1 LVQRLLQRGRQGFEQ
16 REQHGE
22 RAGSD
27 LGKPKALPG
36 TWITGSIK
44 PNPVARMAPSSTQ
57 TPQRGT
63 GRGIGIRTAA
73 GSDERAHG
81 QLHVYDGDG
90 KGKSQAALGVVL
102 RTIGLGI
109 CEQKRTRVL
118 LLRFLKGPGRAY
130 DEDAAIEALQQG
142 FPHLIDQV
150 RTGRGDYFTA
160 EEATPFDR
168 QEAQRGWDIAKGA
181 IASDL
186 YSVVVLDELNPV
198 LDLGLL
204 DADEVARTLACKP
217 PGMEVICTGR
227 GAPKELVQL
236 ADLHSEM
243 RAHQQMDPGITGI
256 EIYTGDGKGKSTSAL
271 GKGLQAIGRGISQ
284 DKSHRVLILQWLKG
298 GAGYTED
305 AAIAALRE
313 SYPHL
318 VDHLRSG
325 RDAIVWRGQQQPI
338 DYVEAERA
346 WEIARAAISS
356 GLYKTVILD
365 EINPT
370 VDLELLPVEPIVQ
383 TLLRKPAET
392 EVILT
397 GRCKN
402 RLAYFEL
409 ASVYSEMVCHKHYAE
424 RGVDLKRGV
433 DY

>member
-1 LVQRLLQRGRQGFEQ
+1 M
-16 REQHGE
+16 
-22 RAGSD
+22 
-27 LGKPKALPG
+27 PP
-36 TWITGSIK
+36 
-44 PNPVARMAPSSTQ
+44 STQ
-57 TPQRGT
+57 TPQNQAQRGT

-73 GSDERAHG
+73 GANERSHG
-81 QLHVYDGDG
+81 QLHVYDGEG

-109 CEQKRTRVL
+109 CEQKQTRVL
-118 LLRFLKGPGRAY
+118 LLRFLKGPGRSY

-150 RTGRGDYFTA
+150 RTGRGDYFSADQVTRI
-160 EEATPFDR
+160 DI
-168 QEAQRGWDIAKGA
+168 QEAQRGWTIAKGA
-181 IASDL
+181 LASDL

-204 DADEVARTLACKP
+204 DLEEVVRTLAAKP
-217 PGMEVICTGR
+217 PGMEVIVTGR
-227 GAPKELVQL
+227 GAPRPLVQI

-243 RAHQQMDPGITGI
+243 RAHRRQDRLTDLELAEADLASAGLDGI
-256 EIYTGDGKGKSTSAL
+256 EVYTGEGKGKSTSAL
-271 GKGLQAIGRGISQ
+271 GKALQAIGRGISQ

-298 GAGYTED
+298 GKGYTED

-397 GRCKN
+397 GRCKHPP
-402 RLAYFEL
+402 AYFDL
-409 ASVYSEMVCHKHYAE
+409 ASVHSEMVCHKHYAE

>member
-1 LVQRLLQRGRQGFEQ
+1 
-16 REQHGE
+16 
-22 RAGSD
+22 
-27 LGKPKALPG
+27 
-36 TWITGSIK
+36 
-44 PNPVARMAPSSTQ
+44 MAPPSTTQ

-118 LLRFLKGPGRAY
+118 LLRFLKGPGRTY
-130 DEDAAIEALQQG
+130 DEDGAIEALQQG

-150 RTGRGDYFTA
+150 RTGRGDFFTA
-160 EEATPFDR
+160 EEASRFDR

-181 IASDL
+181 IASNL
-186 YSVVVLDELNPV
+186 YSVVVLDEINPV

-204 DADEVARTLACKP
+204 DVDEVVRILATKP
-217 PGMEVICTGR
+217 DGMEVICTGR
-227 GAPKELVQL
+227 GAPRQLVQL

-243 RAHQQMDPGITGI
+243 RAHRRQWPNGEVADGLEADQERGLEGI
-256 EIYTGDGKGKSTSAL
+256 EIYTGEGKGKSTSAL
-271 GKGLQAIGRGISQ
+271 GKALQAIGRGISQ

-298 GAGYTED
+298 GSGYTED

-365 EINPT
+365 ELNPT
-370 VDLELLPVEPIVQ
+370 VDLELLPVDPIVQ

-392 EVILT
+392 EVIIT
-397 GRCKN
+397 GRCKS
-402 RLAYFEL
+402 RPAYFDL
-409 ASVYSEMVCHKHYAE
+409 ASVHSEMVCHKHYAE

>member
-1 LVQRLLQRGRQGFEQ
+1 VV
-16 REQHGE
+16 
-22 RAGSD
+22 S
-27 LGKPKALPG
+27 
-36 TWITGSIK
+36 
-44 PNPVARMAPSSTQ
+44 N
-57 TPQRGT
+57 
-63 GRGIGIRTAA
+63 GIGITTA
-73 GSDERAHG
+73 SESQERSHG
-81 QLHVYDGDG
+81 QLHVYDGEG

-109 CEQKRTRVL
+109 CEKRQTRVL
-118 LLRFLKGPGRAY
+118 LLRFLKGPGRSY
-130 DEDAAIEALQQG
+130 DEDAAIDALQQG

-150 RTGRGDYFTA
+150 RTGRGEFFNADESTKFDY
-160 EEATPFDR
+160 R
-168 QEAQRGWDIAKGA
+168 EAQRGWDIAKGA
-181 IASDL
+181 IASAL

-204 DADEVARTLACKP
+204 PIEEVVKTLTSRP
-217 PGMEVICTGR
+217 NGMEIIVTGR
-227 GAPKELVQL
+227 AAPNSLIKVAE
-236 ADLHSEM
+236 LHSEM
-243 RAHQQMDPGITGI
+243 KAHRRPEIKNDEFLVENNIGGI
-256 EIYTGDGKGKSTSAL
+256 EIYTGEGKGKSTSAL
-271 GKGLQAIGRGISQ
+271 GKALQAIGRGISQ

-298 GAGYTED
+298 GSGYTED

-365 EINPT
+365 ELNPT

-383 TLLRKPAET
+383 TLLRKPSET
-392 EVILT
+392 EVIIT

-402 RLAYFEL
+402 HPIYFDL
-409 ASVYSEMVCHKHYAE
+409 ASVHSEMVCHKHYAE
-424 RGVDLKRGV
+424 KGVDLKRGV

>member
-1 LVQRLLQRGRQGFEQ
+1 MV
-16 REQHGE
+16 
-22 RAGSD
+22 S
-27 LGKPKALPG
+27 
-36 TWITGSIK
+36 
-44 PNPVARMAPSSTQ
+44 N
-57 TPQRGT
+57 
-63 GRGIGIRTAA
+63 GIGITTA
-73 GSDERAHG
+73 SESQERSHG
-81 QLHVYDGDG
+81 QLHVYDGEG

-109 CEQKRTRVL
+109 CEKRQTRVL
-118 LLRFLKGPGRAY
+118 LLRFLKGPGRSY
-130 DEDAAIEALQQG
+130 DEDAAIDALQQG

-150 RTGRGDYFTA
+150 RTGRGEFFNAEQSTKFDYK
-160 EEATPFDR
+160 
-168 QEAQRGWDIAKGA
+168 EAQRGWDIAKGA
-181 IASDL
+181 IASAL

-204 DADEVARTLACKP
+204 PVEEVVKTLISRP
-217 PGMEVICTGR
+217 SGMEIIVTGR
-227 GAPKELVQL
+227 AAPNPLIKVAE
-236 ADLHSEM
+236 LHSEM
-243 RAHQQMDPGITGI
+243 KAHRRPEINKDKIVVENNIGGI
-256 EIYTGDGKGKSTSAL
+256 EIYTGEGKGKSTSAL
-271 GKGLQAIGRGISQ
+271 GKALQAIGRGISQ

-298 GAGYTED
+298 GNGYTED
-305 AAIAALRE
+305 AAIEALRE

-365 EINPT
+365 ELNPT

-383 TLLRKPAET
+383 TLLRKPTET
-392 EVILT
+392 EVIIT

-402 RLAYFEL
+402 HPIYFDL
-409 ASVYSEMVCHKHYAE
+409 ASVHSEMVCHKHYAE
-424 RGVDLKRGV
+424 KGVDLKRGV

>member
-1 LVQRLLQRGRQGFEQ
+1 M
-16 REQHGE
+16 
-22 RAGSD
+22 
-27 LGKPKALPG
+27 AL
-36 TWITGSIK
+36 
-44 PNPVARMAPSSTQ
+44 N
-57 TPQRGT
+57 
-63 GRGIGIRTAA
+63 GIGITTA
-73 GSDERAHG
+73 SESQERSHG
-81 QLHVYDGDG
+81 QLHVYDGEG

-109 CEQKRTRVL
+109 CEKRQTRVL
-118 LLRFLKGPGRAY
+118 LLRFLKGPGRSY
-130 DEDAAIEALQQG
+130 DEDAAIDALQQG

-150 RTGRGDYFTA
+150 RTGRGEFFSTDQSTKFDY
-160 EEATPFDR
+160 

-181 IASDL
+181 IASAL
-186 YSVVVLDELNPV
+186 YSVVVLDELSPV

-204 DADEVARTLACKP
+204 PVEEVVKTLTARPK
-217 PGMEVICTGR
+217 GMEIIVTGR
-227 GAPKELVQL
+227 AAPNPLIKVAE
-236 ADLHSEM
+236 LHSEM
-243 RAHQQMDPGITGI
+243 RAHRRPEINNDEILFENNVGGI
-256 EIYTGDGKGKSTSAL
+256 EIYTGEGKGKSTSAL
-271 GKGLQAIGRGISQ
+271 GKALQAIGRGISQ

-298 GAGYTED
+298 GSGYTED

-325 RDAIVWRGQQQPI
+325 RDAIVWRGQQKPI

-365 EINPT
+365 ELNPT

-383 TLLRKPAET
+383 TLLRKPSET
-392 EVILT
+392 EVIIT

-402 RLAYFEL
+402 QPIYFDL
-409 ASVYSEMVCHKHYAE
+409 ASVHSEMVCHKHYAE
-424 RGVDLKRGV
+424 KGVDLKRGV

>member
-1 LVQRLLQRGRQGFEQ
+1 
-16 REQHGE
+16 
-22 RAGSD
+22 
-27 LGKPKALPG
+27 
-36 TWITGSIK
+36 
-44 PNPVARMAPSSTQ
+44 MSSSSQ
-57 TPQRGT
+57 TTQRGT
-63 GRGIGIRTAA
+63 GRGIGIRTAS
-73 GSDERAHG
+73 GSSERSHG
-81 QLHVYDGDG
+81 QLHVYDGEG

-109 CEQKRTRVL
+109 CERRQTRVL
-118 LLRFLKGPGRAY
+118 LLRFLKGPGRSY

-150 RTGRGDYFTA
+150 RTGRGDYFSADQVTRVDVA
-160 EEATPFDR
+160 EAE
-168 QEAQRGWDIAKGA
+168 RGWTIAKGA
-181 IASDL
+181 LASAL

-204 DADEVARTLACKP
+204 DTAEVVRTLAAKP
-217 PGMEVICTGR
+217 AGMEVIVTGR
-227 GAPKELVQL
+227 GAPRELVRIS
-236 ADLHSEM
+236 DLHSEM
-243 RAHQQMDPGITGI
+243 RAHRRADDAIEPGPDGALPPAGLDGI
-256 EIYTGDGKGKSTSAL
+256 EIYTGEGKGKSTSAL
-271 GKGLQAIGRGISQ
+271 GKALQAIGRGISQ

-298 GAGYTED
+298 GSGYTED

-397 GRCKN
+397 GRCKHSP
-402 RLAYFEL
+402 AYFDL
-409 ASVYSEMVCHKHYAE
+409 ASVHSEMVCHKHYAE

>member
-1 LVQRLLQRGRQGFEQ
+1 
-16 REQHGE
+16 
-22 RAGSD
+22 
-27 LGKPKALPG
+27 
-36 TWITGSIK
+36 
-44 PNPVARMAPSSTQ
+44 MAPQATSATTAS
-57 TPQRGT
+57 RGT

-73 GSDERAHG
+73 GSSERSHG
-81 QLHVYDGDG
+81 QLHVYDGEG

-109 CEQKRTRVL
+109 CEQKQTRVL

-150 RTGRGDYFTA
+150 RTGRGEFFGADEVA
-160 EEATPFDR
+160 RIDI
-168 QEAQRGWDIAKGA
+168 QEAQRGWTIAKGA
-181 IASDL
+181 IASEL

-204 DADEVARTLACKP
+204 DTEDVVRTLAAKP
-217 PGMEVICTGR
+217 AGMEVIVTGR
-227 GAPKELVQL
+227 GAPRALVQI

-243 RAHQQMDPGITGI
+243 RAHRRQDIPPTELDGEALSSAGIDGI
-256 EIYTGDGKGKSTSAL
+256 EVYTGEGKGKSTSAL
-271 GKGLQAIGRGISQ
+271 GKALQAIGRGISQ

-298 GAGYTED
+298 GSGYTED

-402 RLAYFEL
+402 RPAYFDL
-409 ASVYSEMVCHKHYAE
+409 ASVHSEMVCHKHYAE

>member
-1 LVQRLLQRGRQGFEQ
+1 
-16 REQHGE
+16 
-22 RAGSD
+22 
-27 LGKPKALPG
+27 
-36 TWITGSIK
+36 
-44 PNPVARMAPSSTQ
+44 MAPQATSATSSPRSGRPT
-57 TPQRGT
+57 GT

-73 GSDERAHG
+73 GSSERSHG
-81 QLHVYDGDG
+81 QLHVYDGEG

-118 LLRFLKGPGRAY
+118 LLRFLKGPGRSY

-150 RTGRGDYFTA
+150 RTGRGEFFTA
-160 EEATPFDR
+160 EEASRFDR

-181 IASDL
+181 IASEL

-204 DADEVARTLACKP
+204 DVEEVVRSLAAKP
-217 PGMEVICTGR
+217 DGMEVIVTGR
-227 GAPKELVQL
+227 GAPRSLVQI

-243 RAHQQMDPGITGI
+243 RAHRRHDATLEGLEAGEDAEAAALGLDGI
-256 EIYTGDGKGKSTSAL
+256 EIYTGEGKGKSTSAL
-271 GKGLQAIGRGISQ
+271 GKALQAIGRGISQ

-298 GAGYTED
+298 GNGYTED

-346 WEIARAAISS
+346 WEIARAAIAS

-365 EINPT
+365 ELNPT

-392 EVILT
+392 EVIIT
-397 GRCKN
+397 GRCKHPP
-402 RLAYFEL
+402 AYFDL
-409 ASVYSEMVCHKHYAE
+409 ASVHSEMVCHKHYAE
-424 RGVDLKRGV
+424 RGIDLKRGV

>member
-1 LVQRLLQRGRQGFEQ
+1 MTCKTEEVKL
-16 REQHGE
+16 H
-22 RAGSD
+22 
-27 LGKPKALPG
+27 PKGLKV
-36 TWITGSIK
+36 SQVVSK
-44 PNPVARMAPSSTQ
+44 
-57 TPQRGT
+57 
-63 GRGIGIRTAA
+63 GIGIATA
-73 GSDERAHG
+73 SDGLERSHG
-81 QLHVYDGDG
+81 QLHIYDGEG

-109 CEQKRTRVL
+109 CEKRQTRVL
-118 LLRFLKGPGRAY
+118 LLRFLKGPGRSY

-150 RTGRGDYFTA
+150 RTGRGEFFTA
-160 EEATPFDR
+160 DEATKFDI

-181 IASDL
+181 IASAL

-198 LDLGLL
+198 LELGLL
-204 DADEVARTLACKP
+204 TVQDVVKTLTSRP
-217 PGMEVICTGR
+217 LGMEIIVTGR
-227 GAPKELVQL
+227 AAPIPLIKIAQ
-236 ADLHSEM
+236 LHSEM
-243 RAHQQMDPGITGI
+243 KAHRRPEMNDEEIFLAKNIDGI
-256 EIYTGDGKGKSTSAL
+256 EIYTGEGKGKSTSAL
-271 GKGLQAIGRGISQ
+271 GKALQAIGRGISQ

-298 GAGYTED
+298 GSGYTED

-325 RDAIVWRGQQQPI
+325 RDAIVWRGQQMPI

-365 EINPT
+365 ELNPT
-370 VDLELLPVEPIVQ
+370 VDLELLPVDPIVQ
-383 TLLRKPAET
+383 TLLRKPSET
-392 EVILT
+392 EVVIT

-402 RLAYFEL
+402 HPAYFDL
-409 ASVYSEMVCHKHYAE
+409 ASVHSEMVCHKHYAE
-424 RGVDLKRGV
+424 KGVDLKRGV

>member
-1 LVQRLLQRGRQGFEQ
+1 MELNQNLKTSAKQDKIS
-16 REQHGE
+16 
-22 RAGSD
+22 AS
-27 LGKPKALPG
+27 GKRK
-36 TWITGSIK
+36 S
-44 PNPVARMAPSSTQ
+44 
-57 TPQRGT
+57 
-63 GRGIGIRTAA
+63 IGIVTA
-73 GSDERAHG
+73 SDSQERIDG
-81 QLHVYDGDG
+81 QLHVYDGEG

-109 CEQKRTRVL
+109 CEKRRTRVL
-118 LLRFLKGPGRAY
+118 LLRFLKGPGRSY

-150 RTGRGDYFTA
+150 RTGRADFFTA
-160 EEATPFDR
+160 EESNRFDER
-168 QEAQRGWDIAKGA
+168 EAKRGWDIAKGA
-181 IASDL
+181 IASAL

-204 DADEVARTLACKP
+204 PLEEVVKSIVSRP
-217 PGMEVICTGR
+217 EGMEVIVTGR
-227 GAPKELVQL
+227 AAPRELIKV
-236 ADLHSEM
+236 AELHSEM
-243 RAHQQMDPGITGI
+243 RAHRRADQNNSDSLLMGSPGGI
-256 EIYTGDGKGKSTSAL
+256 EIYTGEGKGKSTSAL
-271 GKGLQAIGRGISQ
+271 GKALQAIGKGISQ

-298 GAGYTED
+298 GNGYTED

-346 WEIARAAISS
+346 WEIARAAIAS

-365 EINPT
+365 ELNPT
-370 VDLELLPVEPIVQ
+370 VDLELLPVEPIVE
-383 TLLRKPAET
+383 TLLRKPSET
-392 EVILT
+392 EVIIT

-402 RLAYFEL
+402 HPAYFDL
-409 ASVYSEMVCHKHYAE
+409 ASVHSEMVCHKHYAE
-424 RGVDLKRGV
+424 KGIELKRGV

>member
-1 LVQRLLQRGRQGFEQ
+1 MT
-16 REQHGE
+16 
-22 RAGSD
+22 
-27 LGKPKALPG
+27 P
-36 TWITGSIK
+36 
-44 PNPVARMAPSSTQ
+44 PSSSPQ
-57 TPQRGT
+57 TPQWGT

-73 GSDERAHG
+73 GGDERALG

-109 CEQKRTRVL
+109 CEQRRTRVL
-118 LLRFLKGPGRAY
+118 LLRFLKGPGRSY

-150 RTGRGDYFTA
+150 RTGRAEFFTA
-160 EEATPFDR
+160 EQATRFDR
-168 QEAQRGWDIAKGA
+168 QEAQRGWDIARGA
-181 IASDL
+181 IASNL
-186 YSVVVLDELNPV
+186 YSVLVLDELNPV
-198 LDLGLL
+198 LDLDLL
-204 DADEVARTLACKP
+204 DRSEVVRTLAARP
-217 PGMEVICTGR
+217 AGMEIICTGR
-227 GAPKELVQL
+227 GAPRELMQL

-243 RAHQQMDPGITGI
+243 RAHRCQAPADDLPAGVAGLEGI

-271 GKGLQAIGRGISQ
+271 GKALQAIGRGISQ

-298 GAGYTED
+298 GNGYTED

-346 WEIARAAISS
+346 WEIARAAIAS

-365 EINPT
+365 ELNPT
-370 VDLELLPVEPIVQ
+370 VDLELLPVEPIMQ
-383 TLLRKPAET
+383 TLLRKPSET
-392 EVILT
+392 EVIIT
-397 GRCKN
+397 GRCKS
-402 RLAYFEL
+402 RPAYFDL
-409 ASVYSEMVCHKHYAE
+409 ASVHSEMVCHKHYAE

>member
-1 LVQRLLQRGRQGFEQ
+1 MTSKSQDSKLL
-16 REQHGE
+16 
-22 RAGSD
+22 
-27 LGKPKALPG
+27 KAVR
-36 TWITGSIK
+36 S
-44 PNPVARMAPSSTQ
+44 
-57 TPQRGT
+57 
-63 GRGIGIRTAA
+63 RGIGIVTAA
-73 GSDERAHG
+73 DKEERING
-81 QLHVYDGDG
+81 QLHIYDGEG

-109 CEQKRTRVL
+109 CEQRRTRVL
-118 LLRFLKGPGRAY
+118 LLRFLKGPGRPY
-130 DEDAAIEALQQG
+130 DEDSAIEALQQG

-150 RTGRGDYFTA
+150 RTGRADFFTA
-160 EEATPFDR
+160 EQSTKFDQREAR
-168 QEAQRGWDIAKGA
+168 RGWDIAKGA
-181 IASDL
+181 IASAL

-198 LDLGLL
+198 LDLNLL
-204 DADEVARTLACKP
+204 SVEEVVKTLNQRP
-217 PGMEVICTGR
+217 DGMEIIVTGR
-227 GAPKELVQL
+227 AAPSALVDI

-243 RAHQQMDPGITGI
+243 RAHKRPKRDNDGELSSPSGGI

-271 GKGLQAIGRGISQ
+271 GKALQAIGRGISQ

-298 GAGYTED
+298 GSGYTED

-325 RDAIVWRGQQQPI
+325 RDAIVWRGQQEAI

-346 WEIARAAISS
+346 WEIARAAIAS

-365 EINPT
+365 ELNPS

-383 TLLRKPAET
+383 TLLRKPSET
-392 EVILT
+392 EVIIT

-402 RLAYFEL
+402 QPDYFDL
-409 ASVYSEMVCHKHYAE
+409 ASVHSEMVCHKHYAE
-424 RGVDLKRGV
+424 YGVDLKRGV